1 MYKFIDKTVKAF
13 ALAFFYSV
21 MQSFDERI
29 GAIETSLE
37 RLQTLRT
44 QFHQLFLAFD
54 AAYRQSLKSQLTEVV
69 KNLDKL
75 RDSYAWVMEH
85 VAILWDNKLEENE
98 LSVHGRRVLQVF
110 RDFKFRTTEALVA
123 ENAKIENMEQR
134 FADPTLA
141 ADLEALGL
149 TELNTRLISTTAQ
162 IKQLISQRNEENSAI
177 ITGEVKRTRAALEAF
192 YAQMIAYLNAVQELT
207 PEAGISQA
215 AQFYNEDFKKVEL
228 QIAQSKKKGTGG
240 KTSGRNN
247 NSSSS
252 NSSNGSSGDNTGSST
267 GDNTGTNT
275 GDNTGSNT
283 SDPSTG
289 GNGGTTPDPGT
300 GGGTTPDPGTG
311 GDSGGGDDEGG
322 NGPIGDA
329 E

>member
-1 MYKFIDKTVKAF
+1 M
-13 ALAFFYSV
+13 
-21 MQSFDERI
+21 
-29 GAIETSLE
+29 
-37 RLQTLRT
+37 
-44 QFHQLFLAFD
+44 
-54 AAYRQSLKSQLTEVV
+54 
-69 KNLDKL
+69 
-75 RDSYAWVMEH
+75 
-85 VAILWDNKLEENE
+85 LWDNKLEENE

-141 ADLEALGL
+141 ADLEAMGL

-177 ITGEVKRTRAALEAF
+177 IAGEVKRTRAALETL

-240 KTSGRNN
+240 KTSSRTN
-247 NSSSS
+247 NSSNS
-252 NSSNGSSGDNTGSST
+252 NNSNGSTGENGNGNDNVNDNVNGNGNDNGGGASPDPSQGGGNEGGNTGNSGDSGNTGGNDNGGGNVNDNTG
-267 GDNTGTNT
+267 
-275 GDNTGSNT
+275 
-283 SDPSTG
+283 
-289 GNGGTTPDPGT
+289 
-300 GGGTTPDPGTG
+300 
-311 GDSGGGDDEGG
+311 GGGDNNGG
-322 NGPIGDA
+322 GGIDDLGDMG
-329 E
+329 